1 MNEVLEKR
9 AVSLAK
15 YIIETG
21 QTVRQTAGVYGV
33 SKSTVHNDVSN
44 RLKMVNAELYCL
56 VKNVLEKNFAEK
68 HIRGGETTKN
78 KYLLKSNKK

>member
-1 MNEVLEKR
+1 MNEALEKR